1 MSTVY
6 RKELKQLF
14 TGMTGCIFIAFILL
28 FAGIYLTAYNLKGAY
43 YSGMEYILS
52 PVSFI
57 FLLAIPILTMRSMAE
72 ETRQK
77 TDQLLF
83 TSPISMWEIV
93 LGKFFAM
100 VTVFAI
106 PVLFMCLYPL
116 ILAQFGTI
124 NYVAAYGG
132 LLAFFLFGSMLIA
145 LGLLISTLTESQIIS
160 AVVCLAVLLIVY
172 FMDGI
177 RSLMGDSALAAVAVF
192 TVIALLIAFLVRST
206 TANHAAAVATGVI
219 LEMAL
224 LVLYL
229 WKPDMLTSA
238 ISSVLGVFTAFD
250 RLAAFT
256 QNGLFDMTALFY
268 YLSGTAL
275 FCFLSAQS
283 LEKRR
288 WN

>member
-6 RKELKQLF
+6 KKELKQLF
-14 TGMTGCIFIAFILL
+14 TSMTGCIFIAFVLL

-57 FLLAIPILTMRSMAE
+57 FLLAIPVLTMRSMAE

-83 TSPISMWEIV
+83 TSPVSMGEIV

-106 PVLFMCLYPL
+106 PVFVMCLYPL
-116 ILAQFGTI
+116 ILSQFGTI
-124 NYVAAYGG
+124 NYAAAYGA
-132 LLAFFLFGSMLIA
+132 LLAFFLFGAMLIA
-145 LGLLISTLTESQIIS
+145 LGMFISTLTESQIIS

-192 TVIALLIAFLVRST
+192 TVV
-206 TANHAAAVATGVI
+206 AA
-219 LEMAL
+219 
-224 LVLYL
+224 
-229 WKPDMLTSA
+229 LTSA
-238 ISSVLGVFTAFD
+238 VSAVLGVFSAFD
-250 RLAAFT
+250 RLSAFT

-268 YLSGTAL
+268 YLSGAGL

>member
-6 RKELKQLF
+6 KKELKQLF
-14 TGMTGCIFIAFILL
+14 TSMTGCIFIAFVLL
-28 FAGIYLTAYNLKGAY
+28 FAGIYLTAYKLKGAY

-57 FLLAIPILTMRSMAE
+57 FLLAIPVLTMRSMAE

-83 TSPISMWEIV
+83 TSPVSMGEIV

-106 PVLFMCLYPL
+106 PVLVMCLYPL
-116 ILAQFGTI
+116 ILSQFGTI
-124 NYVAAYGG
+124 NYAAAYGA
-132 LLAFFLFGSMLIA
+132 LLAFFLFGAMLIA
-145 LGLLISTLTESQIIS
+145 LGMFISTLTESQIIS

-192 TVIALLIAFLVRST
+192 TVVAALIALLVRSA
-206 TANHAAAVATGVI
+206 TANNTAAIAAGVC
-219 LEMAL
+219 LEAAL
-224 LVLYL
+224 LACYL
-229 WKPDMLTSA
+229 WKPAALTSA
-238 ISSVLGVFTAFD
+238 VSAVLGVFSAFD
-250 RLAAFT
+250 RLSAFT

-268 YLSGTAL
+268 YLSGAGL